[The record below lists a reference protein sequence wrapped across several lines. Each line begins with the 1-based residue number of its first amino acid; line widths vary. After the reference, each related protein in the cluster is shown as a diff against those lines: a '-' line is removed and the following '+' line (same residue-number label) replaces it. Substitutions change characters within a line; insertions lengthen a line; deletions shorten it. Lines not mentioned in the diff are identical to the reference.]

1 MKKLSFLVIF
11 LLFIGIS
18 VNLHAQTIDEVINKH
33 IESLG
38 GLDKLSAIK
47 TMIMTGTFGGG
58 GMEFPV
64 TMTFK
69 RDNKVRMD
77 ITFQG
82 NSQVQAFDG
91 TTAWQISPWQGKKD
105 PEKMPAEGTKSMKE
119 MADFEGQLV
128 NYKQKGYTA
137 ELMGKE
143 DMEGSEVYKIKLT
156 DKDNDVTYFFLDTQS
171 YLILKQSSK
180 RKIKEKEIE
189 QEVIYGNYQ
198 SNGGV
203 MMAMSMEIKS
213 KGEDHSQKGTITKCD
228 INPAVDDAIFVMPEP
243 KK

>member
-1 MKKLSFLVIF
+1 MKKLSIF
-11 LLFIGIS
+11 IILLLSIGITLNS
-18 VNLHAQTIDEVINKH
+18 YSQTADEVINKH
-33 IESLG
+33 IEALG

-47 TMIMTGTFGGG
+47 TMIQTGTFGGG

-77 ITFQG
+77 IEFQG
-82 NSQVQAFDG
+82 NSQIQAYDG

-156 DKDNDVTYFFLDTQS
+156 DKDNDVTYFYLDSQT

-189 QEVIYGNYQ
+189 QDVIYGNYQ
-198 SNGGV
+198 QYGGV
-203 MMAMSMEIKS
+203 MMAMSMEFKS
-213 KGEDHSQKGTITKCD
+213 KGDDHSQKGTITKCE
-228 INPAVDDAIFVMPEP
+228 INPTVDDSIFAMPEP